1 MSRTIF
7 TSSFGTG
14 SVGNVLVVTDSAVT
28 SSVGIVLVVPG
39 SMGSISV
46 LMAQL
51 TLVQLTWNRQTP
63 ISLNVTQTTPK
74 PMDAETNLRSGEA
87 QASPPT

>member
-39 SMGSISV
+39 SIGTISV

-51 TLVQLTWNRQTP
+51 ALVQLT
-63 ISLNVTQTTPK
+63 
-74 PMDAETNLRSGEA
+74 
-87 QASPPT
+87 